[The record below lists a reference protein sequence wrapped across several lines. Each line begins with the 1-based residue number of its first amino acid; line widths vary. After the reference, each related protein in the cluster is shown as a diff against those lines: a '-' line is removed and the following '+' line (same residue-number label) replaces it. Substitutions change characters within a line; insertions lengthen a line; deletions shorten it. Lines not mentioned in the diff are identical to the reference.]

1 MRPASA
7 APSSSTVGGGS
18 GSSGG
23 DCEFVA
29 AAGNQS
35 ASNGSGGGHD
45 AGAMNM
51 SEFDLSMDISGGMN
65 MDIGIGMNL
74 NEWGDVGV
82 PSEVGIDVDMMF
94 ESSSRDSAR

>member
-1 MRPASA
+1 M
-7 APSSSTVGGGS
+7 
-18 GSSGG
+18 
-23 DCEFVA
+23 VA
-29 AAGNQS
+29 AVGNRS

-45 AGAMNM
+45 SGAMNM
-51 SEFDLSMDISGGMN
+51 SEFDLNMDLSGAMN